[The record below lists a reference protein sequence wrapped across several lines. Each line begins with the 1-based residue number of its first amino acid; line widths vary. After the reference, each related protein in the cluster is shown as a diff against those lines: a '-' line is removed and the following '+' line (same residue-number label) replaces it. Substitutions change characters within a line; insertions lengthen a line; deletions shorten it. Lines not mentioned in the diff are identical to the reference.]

1 MTGNSG
7 LQTSELLN
15 LIKLKKMSESASKN
29 VQNNNQGSAKELV
42 QGVVGLISLPDVCVR
57 VKEMVDD
64 PECSAADIGKVVSKD
79 AALTARLLRIVN
91 SAFYQFP
98 SKIETVSRAITIVGN
113 RELKDLVFAATVAGI
128 FEKVSSDLI
137 DIETFWRHA
146 VYCGIVSRIIAQKSG
161 VLHSER
167 LFVAGLMHDI
177 GRMVI
182 AYKLPNQCRDVLRYR
197 KDNGVDLHVAEQAV
211 LGFDHAEVGA
221 ELMKA
226 WSLPQSHQLAALH
239 HHNPAKASE
248 FVLEASIVYLAN
260 IITELA
266 EVGTDDVEV
275 LKKVPDAIWQMTNVS
290 TADIE
295 DILVEA
301 RDQFI
306 DALTLIRAREGK
318 SSHYVA

>member
-1 MTGNSG
+1 
-7 LQTSELLN
+7 
-15 LIKLKKMSESASKN
+15 MSESAYNSSFHSNHKGS
-29 VQNNNQGSAKELV
+29 VQDLV

-64 PECSAADIGKVVSKD
+64 PESSAADIGKVVSKD

-98 SKIETVSRAITIVGN
+98 SRIETVSRAITIVGN

-146 VYCGIVSRIIAQKSG
+146 VYCGIVSRIIAQKSR

-182 AYKLPNQCRDVLRYR
+182 AFKLPNKCRDVLRYR
-197 KDNGVDLHVAEQAV
+197 KENNVELHVAENSV
-211 LGFDHAEVGA
+211 LGFDHAQVGA

-239 HHNPAKASE
+239 HHSPEKANE

-266 EVGTDDVEV
+266 EAGTDDVEV
-275 LKKVPDAIWQMTNVS
+275 LTKVPDEIWRMTKVY
-290 TADIE
+290 TTDIE

-306 DALTLIRAREGK
+306 DAITLIRAKEGK

>member
-1 MTGNSG
+1 MPSSSNNERQSNVHQSKINS
-7 LQTSELLN
+7 SP
-15 LIKLKKMSESASKN
+15 AD
-29 VQNNNQGSAKELV
+29 LV

-64 PECSAADIGKVVSKD
+64 PECSASDIGKVVSSD

-98 SKIETVSRAITIVGN
+98 ARIETVSRAITIVGN
-113 RELKDLVFAATVAGI
+113 RELRDLVFAASVAGI
-128 FEKVSSDLI
+128 FEKVSNDLI
-137 DIETFWRHA
+137 DIEAFWRHA
-146 VYCGIVSRIIAQKSG
+146 VYCGIVSRIIAG
-161 VLHSER
+161 RCRVLHKER

-177 GRMVI
+177 GRLVI
-182 AYKLPNQCRDVLRYR
+182 AFKLPSECRQVLNHMKENQLS
-197 KDNGVDLHVAEQAV
+197 LHVAEKDI

-226 WSLPQSHQLAALH
+226 WSLPYTHQLAALNH
-239 HHNPAKASE
+239 HAPENANDCM
-248 FVLEASIVYLAN
+248 LEASIVFLAN
-260 IITELA
+260 TITELA
-266 EVGTDDVEV
+266 EAGTDNVDV
-275 LKKVPDAIWQMTNVS
+275 LKSVPEQIWEITNVS
-290 TADIE
+290 IDDIE

-306 DALTLIRAREGK
+306 DALSLIRARERK

>member
-1 MTGNSG
+1 MSVSANNNIKGNS
-7 LQTSELLN
+7 
-15 LIKLKKMSESASKN
+15 
-29 VQNNNQGSAKELV
+29 QGSVEELV

-64 PECSAADIGKVVSKD
+64 PDCSASDIGKVVSKD

-98 SKIETVSRAITIVGN
+98 ARIETVSRAITIVGN

-146 VYCGIVSRIIAQKSG
+146 VYCGIVSRILARKSR
-161 VLHSER
+161 VLHNER
-167 LFVAGLMHDI
+167 LFIAGLMHDI

-182 AYKLPNQCRDVLRYR
+182 AFKLPNQCREVLQYR
-197 KDNGVDLHVAEQAV
+197 KEHGVELHVAEKAL
-211 LGFDHAEVGA
+211 LGFDHALVGA

-226 WSLPQSHQLAALH
+226 WCLPQSHQLAALH
-239 HHNPAKASE
+239 HHSPEKASE

-266 EVGTDDVEV
+266 EVGTDDVEI
-275 LKKVPDAIWQMTNVS
+275 LKHVPDEVWQMTKVS
-290 TADIE
+290 IEDIE

-306 DALTLIRAREGK
+306 DALTLIRARERK
-318 SSHYVA
+318 SSHHVA

>member
-1 MTGNSG
+1 
-7 LQTSELLN
+7 
-15 LIKLKKMSESASKN
+15 MSVS
-29 VQNNNQGSAKELV
+29 VNNNTQGNQQGSVHDLV
-42 QGVVGLISLPDVCVR
+42 QGVVGLISLPEVCVR

-64 PECSAADIGKVVSKD
+64 PESSAADIGKVVSKD

-137 DIETFWRHA
+137 DIESFWRHA
-146 VYCGIVSRIIAQKSG
+146 VYCGIVSRIIASKAG

-182 AYKLPNQCRDVLRYR
+182 AFKLPDQCREVLRYR
-197 KDNGVDLHVAEQAV
+197 KEHEVELHNAERAV
-211 LGFDHAEVGA
+211 LGFDHALVGA

-226 WSLPQSHQLAALH
+226 WALPLSHQLAALH
-239 HHNPAKASE
+239 HHSPEKANE

-266 EVGTDDVEV
+266 EVGSDDVGI
-275 LKKVPDAIWQMTNVS
+275 LKKVPDAVWQMTKVS
-290 TADIE
+290 ITDIE

-306 DALTLIRAREGK
+306 DALALIRTRERK
-318 SSHYVA
+318 SSHHVA

>member
-1 MTGNSG
+1 
-7 LQTSELLN
+7 
-15 LIKLKKMSESASKN
+15 MSAAANKN
-29 VQNNNQGSAKELV
+29 TQDNIQDSVQELV

-57 VKEMVDD
+57 VKEMVDN
-64 PECSAADIGKVVSKD
+64 PECSAADIGKVVIKD

-98 SKIETVSRAITIVGN
+98 ARIETVSRAITIVGN

-137 DIETFWRHA
+137 EIETFWRHA
-146 VYCGIVSRIIAQKSG
+146 VYCGIVSRIIARKSR

-177 GRMVI
+177 GQMVI
-182 AYKLPNQCRDVLRYR
+182 AFKLPDQCREIQRYR
-197 KDNGVDLHVAEQAV
+197 KEHDVELHAAENHV
-211 LGFDHAEVGA
+211 LGFDHSLVGA

-239 HHNPAKASE
+239 HHSPEKAPD

-266 EVGTDDVEV
+266 EAGTDDVEI
-275 LKKVPDAIWQMTNVS
+275 LRKVPDAVWRMTKVS
-290 TADIE
+290 IEDIE

-306 DALTLIRAREGK
+306 DALTLIRSRESK
-318 SSHYVA
+318 SSHHVA

>member
-1 MTGNSG
+1 MSALESKHIAQGNRPG
-7 LQTSELLN
+7 T
-15 LIKLKKMSESASKN
+15 
-29 VQNNNQGSAKELV
+29 VQELV

-57 VKEMVDD
+57 VKEMVDN
-64 PECSAADIGKVVSKD
+64 PECSAADIGKVVSQD

-98 SKIETVSRAITIVGN
+98 ARIETVSRAITVVGN

-128 FEKVSSDLI
+128 FEKVSNDLI
-137 DIETFWRHA
+137 DIESFWRHA
-146 VYCGIVSRIIAQKSG
+146 VYCGIVSRIIARKSR

-182 AYKLPNQCRDVLRYR
+182 AFKLPDQCREVLRYR
-197 KDNGVDLHVAEQAV
+197 KEHGVELHVAENTV
-211 LGFDHAEVGA
+211 LGFDHAQVGA

-226 WSLPQSHQLAALH
+226 WSLPQTHQTAALH
-239 HHNPAKASE
+239 HHSPEKAGD

-266 EVGTDDVEV
+266 EAGTNDLEILSSVPRDV
-275 LKKVPDAIWQMTNVS
+275 WQMTKVS
-290 TADIE
+290 IDDIE
-295 DILVEA
+295 NVLVEA

-318 SSHYVA
+318 STHHVA